1 MNELKSLSRIELEV
15 AYGVLDKLYA
25 KCETTL
31 KLIPPCPDHG
41 AMCHS
46 YYREWLA
53 FHAVPKCADAVVREL
68 RDELKK
74 QDKKLEAIRELV

>member
-25 KCETTL
+25 NCETTL
-31 KLIPPCPDHG
+31 KLIPPCPAHG

-46 YYREWLA
+46 YYREFLTFNA
-53 FHAVPKCADAVVREL
+53 NVVVKEIRNKL
-68 RDELKK
+68 RK
-74 QDKKLEAIRELV
+74 QDKKLEAIRELVQT